1 MSHAHELAEA
11 ENLGYRRPLHL
22 PPAQWLP
29 AVRAFDVPLAATGM
43 GPVCPFALA
52 APDPERAARAVLAR
66 SARAARSEQRS
77 GWFAQALVVDLA
89 AA

>member
-1 MSHAHELAEA
+1 MEPGDRLLVTTFPTMAGLTTDDLE
-11 ENLGYRRPLHL
+11 R
-22 PPAQWLP
+22 
-29 AVRAFDVPLAATGM
+29 
-43 GPVCPFALA
+43 ALA